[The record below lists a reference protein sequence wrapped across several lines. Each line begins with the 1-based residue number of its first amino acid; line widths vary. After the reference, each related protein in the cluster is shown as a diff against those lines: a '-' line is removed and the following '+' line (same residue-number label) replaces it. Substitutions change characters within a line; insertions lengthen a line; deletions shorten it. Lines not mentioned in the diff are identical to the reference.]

1 MRRRSRSGRARAP
14 AVARG
19 ARRLPIIALTA
30 NAMAEDRDRCLA
42 AGMDEYL
49 AKPLR
54 PQMLATTLERCLYSE
69 PPSLGDRD
77 QPSGYARMA
86 G

>member
-1 MRRRSRSGRARAP
+1 
-14 AVARG
+14 
-19 ARRLPIIALTA
+19 
-30 NAMAEDRDRCLA
+30 MAEDRVRCLA

-54 PQMLATTLERCLYSE
+54 TEVLAMTLERCLHLADRVTSGGDAVALGE
-69 PPSLGDRD
+69 RLVRTPSIGGQD
-77 QPSGYARMA
+77 QHPECSRMA